1 MRITPL
7 EIRQKEFEKNFR
19 GYDKD
24 EVNAFLQTLSQEWER
39 MLEENRDMRF
49 RLESAQKEV
58 DKLREVESS
67 LFKTLKTAED
77 TGASMIEQANKTAE
91 LRISE
96 ANIKAE
102 EMLSEARIRA
112 KSIVEKAEN
121 KAHQMIEEMHER
133 VQSLRQNFKETQAE
147 YDHLTSKLKN
157 LAVDILEKVKE
168 PEEIEHYDID
178 KKVEEVE
185 QLVEEYNQA
194 RRENADNNDKEI
206 EVEEG
211 ENKTQV
217 EAQENEGEMDHQWEP
232 EVVDKEAD
240 SHRETEQKPKKNKSF
255 FDEIE

>member
-77 TGASMIEQANKTAE
+77 TGASMIDQANKTAE
-91 LRISE
+91 LRIRE

-112 KSIVEKAEN
+112 KSIVEKAEG
-121 KAHQMIEEMHER
+121 KSHQIIEEMHAR
-133 VQSLRQNFKETQAE
+133 VLSLQQNYKETQEE
-147 YDHLTSKLKN
+147 YDSLISKLKDV
-157 LAVDILEKVKE
+157 ATDILEKVE
-168 PEEIEHYDID
+168 ATEEIERYDVN
-178 KKVEEVE
+178 KKVEEAE
-185 QLVEEYNQA
+185 QLVEEYGQTE
-194 RRENADNNDKEI
+194 REKKDGEGKREI
-206 EVEEG
+206 EES
-211 ENKTQV
+211 ENKAQAEV
-217 EAQENEGEMDHQWEP
+217 QENEEELDHEWEP

-240 SHRETEQKPKKNKSF
+240 SPKEAEHKPRKSKSF